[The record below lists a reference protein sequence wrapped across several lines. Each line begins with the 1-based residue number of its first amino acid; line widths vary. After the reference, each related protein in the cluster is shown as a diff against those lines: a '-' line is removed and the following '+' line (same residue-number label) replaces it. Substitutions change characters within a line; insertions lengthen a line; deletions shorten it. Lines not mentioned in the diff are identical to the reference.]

1 VTPPSPTPRPKL
13 RQSESPQARFSLALA
28 LSIGA
33 LAVFLRAY
41 FYAVDRSLWLD
52 EAMLATNIVH
62 RSLRGLMLPLEY
74 HQGAPLGFLFLV
86 KAISDVLGTRDLVL
100 RLVPFVSALAAVPLM
115 WLVAQEFVTGIGP
128 LAALALLA
136 VNDRLIYYASEFKQY
151 STDALVTLALLALFL
166 KCLGKER
173 RAAAFVAFGLGG
185 ALAFW
190 LSHPSLFVAGG
201 LALALG
207 LALAAERDWRAL
219 GWLAAAGLVW
229 AADLALLYVV
239 SLRQLE
245 ADASLLS
252 YWAGAYP
259 PWPPWLHGDWYAGAL
274 AAALNNPLG
283 LPASALSAG
292 LLLVGGASLARR
304 RWPLLAAA
312 LAPLLLAL
320 AASSLQKYP
329 FAERLLLF
337 AVPLALLVLAEAV
350 ERLYQLA
357 RRLSAPAGWL
367 AAAALGAY
375 LIGPP
380 ALLAGRLLKT
390 PPRGEDI
397 KPVMAY
403 LDQQRRPGDA
413 IYVYY
418 GALPA
423 FEYYAPF
430 YGIGRG
436 QFVPGNDNETDP
448 NQYQIDLGGLAGQP
462 RVWIVFSHICPN
474 CAVNEEAEY
483 VADLDQMGVRLA
495 EARAEAASAY
505 LYDLRPPASQSH

>member
-1 VTPPSPTPRPKL
+1 
-13 RQSESPQARFSLALA
+13 
-28 LSIGA
+28 
-33 LAVFLRAY
+33 
-41 FYAVDRSLWLD
+41 
-52 EAMLATNIVH
+52 
-62 RSLRGLMLPLEY
+62 
-74 HQGAPLGFLFLV
+74 
-86 KAISDVLGTRDLVL
+86 
-100 RLVPFVSALAAVPLM
+100 
-115 WLVAQEFVTGIGP
+115 VAQEFVTGIGP

-151 STDALVTLALLALFL
+151 STDVLVTLALLALFL

-173 RAAAFVAFGLGG
+173 RTAAFVAFGLGG

-190 LSHPSLFVAGG
+190 LSHPAVFVAGG
-201 LALALG
+201 LVLALG
-207 LALAAERDWRAL
+207 LALAAERDWRGL

-229 AADLALLYVV
+229 AADLALVYVV

-245 ADASLLS
+245 ADASLIS
-252 YWAGAYP
+252 YWAGAYA
-259 PWPPWLHGDWYAGAL
+259 PWPPWLHGDWYTGAL
-274 AAALNNPLG
+274 SAALKNPLG
-283 LPASALSAG
+283 LPASAVSVG
-292 LLLVGGASLARR
+292 LLLVGSASLAWR

-320 AASSLQKYP
+320 AASGFQKYP

-350 ERLYQLA
+350 ERLYRLA
-357 RRLSAPAGWL
+357 RQLSAPAGWL
-367 AAAALGAY
+367 AAAVLGAY

-380 ALLAGRLLKT
+380 ALLAGRLLQT

-397 KPVMAY
+397 KPLMVY

-430 YGIGRG
+430 YGIGAG
-436 QFVPGNDNETDP
+436 QFVPGNDNRTDP
-448 NQYQIDLGGLAGQP
+448 NQYRIDLGGLAGQP
-462 RVWIVFSHICPN
+462 RVWIVFSHICPT
-474 CAVNEEAEY
+474 CRVNEEAEY
-483 VADLDQMGVRLA
+483 VADLDQMGLRLA
-495 EARAEAASAY
+495 EVRAEAASAY